1 MLQDYWQDIGLDL
14 YKTECA
20 NKYRCKAATY
30 AKVIERCAV
39 ISAAYYSVVLDKAYL
54 VFSLCQTVCLYTHAV
69 LLGFINRIDIILGK
83 G

>member
-54 VFSLCQTVCLYTHAV
+54 VFLARDNANMHEERYFMVSKQKVEV
-69 LLGFINRIDIILGK
+69 RN
-83 G
+83 

>member
-30 AKVIERCAV
+30 AKVIERFAV

-54 VFSLCQTVCLYTHAV
+54 VFSSCQTVCLYTHAV